1 MTCFWDSIIASLNY
15 EDAKILG
22 INPMHKNKTIF
33 IQRLKEKNK
42 LVDVLWQGKPL
53 RMQEK
58 KEHFEA
64 VKNYNINGIK
74 NGHLTSICDSFLLLI
89 CDLLNV
95 NIEHKYLHNI
105 ITYKTKNKCRKIL
118 KFKSNKGHFSR

>member
-1 MTCFWDSIIASLNY
+1 MTCFWDSIIASLNS
-15 EDAKILG
+15 EDARILG
-22 INPMHKNKTIF
+22 INTIHKTIF

-64 VKNYNINGIK
+64 IKEYNISGIRD
-74 NGHLTSICDSFLLLI
+74 GHLTSICDSFLLLI
-89 CDLLNV
+89 CDLLKI
-95 NIEHKYLHNI
+95 NIEHRFLNNAIKYNI
-105 ITYKTKNKCRKIL
+105 PNARKTLR
-118 KFKSNKGHFSR
+118 FKSNKGHFSRL